1 VTKRVS
7 DLAVFGGSPSFDLH
21 LPVGQLN
28 FPEWERIEKS
38 FRAIFDRQWYTNHGP
53 LTQELEQKLGHFFG
67 VRHALCMTNATIG
80 LLITAAAMEVKGK
93 VLTPAYTF
101 VATGQSLLWA
111 GLEPVFCD
119 VDPDTHLISMDR
131 LESLVGP
138 DIGAVLGV
146 HLWGNPCNITEL
158 EQLTSRCSIPLFFD
172 AAQAF
177 GSEYHGRKVGQFGDA
192 EVFSF
197 HATKVFNSMEGGCV
211 CTNDDTLAARIRN
224 IRSSYGAGPP
234 VNVPQTGNG
243 RFSEAQAAM
252 ALLSLEDFPK
262 NLARNRRFSALY
274 RENLKDV
281 PGIRWPSRLDKTS
294 SNDQYIVIEIDEASF
309 GLTRDNL
316 CAILHAENVGC
327 RRYFTPGVHRTKPFK
342 EWFPQFQN
350 SLPVTDRLCRSV
362 MQLPSGGFVSDTAI
376 NTVCEIIRFV
386 QSEAGTVRTML
397 KADPVA
403 L

>member
-111 GLEPVFCD
+111 GLVPVFCD
-119 VDPDTHLISMDR
+119 VDPDT
-131 LESLVGP
+131 
-138 DIGAVLGV
+138 
-146 HLWGNPCNITEL
+146 
-158 EQLTSRCSIPLFFD
+158 LTSRCSIPLFFD